1 MGEQQ
6 KEMYFENFK
15 QSSVDLFSTSQY
27 KIGAS
32 ISSHLEQVLE
42 AMMPTAVFSVGIVSV
57 RTPVSFLQ
65 VVVLPRLSPRL
76 EIS

>member
-15 QSSVDLFSTSQY
+15 LSSVDLISTSQY

-32 ISSHLEQVLE
+32 VLSRLEQVLQ
-42 AMMPTAVFSVGIVSV
+42 AMIPTAVLSVDMGSV
-57 RTPVSFLQ
+57 RTPVTFLQ
-65 VVVLPRLSPRL
+65 VVVLPHLSPRS

>member
-15 QSSVDLFSTSQY
+15 QSSVDLISISQY
-27 KIGAS
+27 KMGAP
-32 ISSHLEQVLE
+32 ISSSLKQVLE
-42 AMMPTAVFSVGIVSV
+42 VMMSTIIFSVGIVSV
-57 RTPVSFLQ
+57 RAPVNFFK
-65 VVVLPRLSPRL
+65 VIVLPHLSPKL